1 MKIKGFLV
9 VAAVSVLTGCSQN
22 CTEKIADKYKANRA
36 ALENEKEVNRFNL
49 RLSYVPS
56 AVLTRNDAKEVQ
68 PAQPAAKDTG
78 FYYFKLQ
85 VTAPEENNPGSGNT
99 AALYYG
105 IDTLFAT
112 GEIQPYAHPVLIEPV
127 ITGNK
132 KAFEYLL
139 VFDKKDFAGKKQ
151 ATIVFHDR
159 LFTNTK
165 QVFVFDRKK
174 IDEIETIALLCK

>member
-1 MKIKGFLV
+1 MIRTVIFF
-9 VAAVSVLTGCSQN
+9 VAICIITGCSQT
-22 CTEKIADKYKANRA
+22 CSEKIAGLYKANRA
-36 ALENEKEVNRFNL
+36 ALENEREANKFNL

-56 AVLTRNDAKEVQ
+56 TVLGRNDAKE
-68 PAQPAAKDTG
+68 APAAQKDTG
-78 FYYFKLQ
+78 YYYFKLQ
-85 VTAPEENNPGSGNT
+85 VTVPEDNNPGSGNT

-112 GEIQPYAHPVLIEPV
+112 GEMQPYANPVLIEPV

-151 ATIVFHDR
+151 ANIIFHDR

-165 QVFVFDRKK
+165 QAFVFDRKK

>member
-1 MKIKGFLV
+1 MKITGFLV
-9 VAAVSVLTGCSQN
+9 LAAVSVLTGCSQN
-22 CTEKIADKYKANRA
+22 CTEKIAEKYKANRA
-36 ALENEKEVNRFNL
+36 ALENEREVNKFNL

-56 AVLTRNDAKEVQ
+56 AVLTRSDVKDTL
-68 PAQPAAKDTG
+68 PAAKDTG

-85 VTAPEENNPGSGNT
+85 VACPEENNPGSGNT

-112 GEIQPYAHPVLIEPV
+112 GEIQPYANPVLIEPV

-139 VFDKKDFAGKKQ
+139 VFDKKDFGGNKQ
-151 ATIVFHDR
+151 ASIVFHDR

>member
-1 MKIKGFLV
+1 MKITGFLV
-9 VAAVSVLTGCSQN
+9 VAASLLIGCNQN
-22 CTEKIADKYKANRA
+22 CTDKIAALYKANRN
-36 ALENEKEVNRFNL
+36 ALENKREVNKFNL
-49 RLSYVPS
+49 CLSYVPS
-56 AVLTRNDAKEVQ
+56 SVLRREEAKEVQ
-68 PAQPAAKDTG
+68 PAQPAATDTG

-85 VTAPEENNPGSGNT
+85 VTAPEENNLGSGNT

-112 GEIQPYAHPVLIEPV
+112 GEIEPYANPVLIEPV
-127 ITGNK
+127 IKGSK

-139 VFDKKDFAGKKQ
+139 VFDKKEFTG
-151 ATIVFHDR
+151 TIVFHDR

>member
-22 CTEKIADKYKANRA
+22 CTEKIADLYKANRS
-36 ALENEKEVNRFNL
+36 ALENERQINKFNL
-49 RLSYVPS
+49 RFSYVPS
-56 AVLTRNDAKEVQ
+56 TVLHRNDTKDTL
-68 PAQPAAKDTG
+68 PAQKDTG
-78 FYYFKLQ
+78 YYYFKLQ
-85 VTAPEENNPGSGNT
+85 VTCPPENNPGSGNT

-112 GEIQPYAHPVLIEPV
+112 GEMQPYANPVLIEPV
-127 ITGNK
+127 ITGSK

-139 VFDKKDFAGKKQ
+139 VFEKEDFAGKKQ

>member
-1 MKIKGFLV
+1 MKITGFLV
-9 VAAVSVLTGCSQN
+9 VATFLLIGCNQN
-22 CTEKIADKYKANRA
+22 CTDKIAGLYKANRT
-36 ALENEKEVNRFNL
+36 ALENEREVNKFNL

-56 AVLTRNDAKEVQ
+56 AVLTRNDAKDTLPTQ
-68 PAQPAAKDTG
+68 RDTG
-78 FYYFKLQ
+78 YYYFKLQ
-85 VTAPEENNPGSGNT
+85 VVCPDDNNPGSGNT

-112 GEIQPYAHPVLIEPV
+112 GEVQPYANPILIEPV
-127 ITGNK
+127 INGNK

-139 VFDKKDFAGKKQ
+139 VFDKKDFEGKRQ